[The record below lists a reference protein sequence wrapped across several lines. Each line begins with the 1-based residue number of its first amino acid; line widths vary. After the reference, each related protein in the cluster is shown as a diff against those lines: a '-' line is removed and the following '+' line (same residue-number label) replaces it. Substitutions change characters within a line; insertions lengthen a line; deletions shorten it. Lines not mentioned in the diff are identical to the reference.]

1 MYLPNRSISGLLIFL
16 SGKEN
21 IKKKNLYFKNYQLA
35 LAYPIDLSIY
45 VFDQMH
51 YTIYE

>member
-35 LAYPIDLSIY
+35 LAYPI

-51 YTIYE
+51 YTIYA